1 VTTAEPQ
8 ASLKPAYEAMF
19 DGEELARIEDVHAGG
34 AALVL
39 GMIKSDMEWHQQ
51 RITLQDTRDHTARLL
66 SIWLTAVIVVVAIGG
81 TVWLG
86 LAGQKVAGSILAST
100 GFVAIATALVNAWRR
115 NPTKA

>member
-66 SIWLTAVIVVVAIGG
+66 SIWLTTVITLVGIGG
-81 TVWLG
+81 SIWVS
-86 LAGQKVAGSILAST
+86 LAGHLVSSSILGAA
-100 GFVAIATALVNAWRR
+100 GLVALANALVNPWRR
-115 NPTKA
+115 NPVRT

>member
-19 DGEELARIEDVHAGG
+19 DGEELARIEEVHAGS

-39 GMIKSDMEWHQQ
+39 GMIQSDMEWHQK

-66 SIWLTAVIVVVAIGG
+66 SIWLTAVIVVAAIGG
-81 TVWLG
+81 TVWVS
-86 LAGQKVAGSILAST
+86 LAGQQVAGSILASS
-100 GFVAIATALVNAWRR
+100 GLVALLTALVNAWRR
-115 NPTKA
+115 NSSST

>member
-8 ASLKPAYEAMF
+8 ASVKPAYEAMF
-19 DGEELARIEDVHAGG
+19 DGEELARIEEVHAGG

-66 SIWLTAVIVVVAIGG
+66 SIWLTAIITLVGIGG
-81 TVWLG
+81 SVWVS
-86 LAGQKVAGSILAST
+86 LAGHLVTGGILGAT
-100 GFVAIATALVNAWRR
+100 GFVALATALVNAWRR
-115 NPTKA
+115 NPVKT